1 MPIRYLS
8 NKSQS
13 GRIWTEQ
20 KREGRKRPARAA
32 WERPFLLPCFSPSD
46 PGDAPE
52 LLMILGGFLYGSFHF
67 TA

>member
-1 MPIRYLS
+1 MMMPANYSVIAENEMTYV
-8 NKSQS
+8 N
-13 GRIWTEQ
+13 G
-20 KREGRKRPARAA
+20 GKRPARAA